1 MARQGWQN
9 DHQSGG
15 GLGRF
20 LLLLLLMALAAAGG
34 WVVGDDEL
42 LGRVGA
48 WGENPSA
55 SVAPVAPVQPEPV
68 PTKPPSNARA
78 VAAPTPTPSLPA
90 MRVLTVTPRPTP
102 VPPTAPPPL
111 PPPPLPPPPP
121 PPPPPTPTYIP
132 PHLRHLEYKQYMLEL
147 INLERARAG
156 VGPVTLGTN
165 NAAQLHAESSLKN
178 CVSSHWGVDGLKPYM
193 RYSLA
198 GGHQSNGEN
207 GSGLDYCYGIGDRV
221 RGIGS
226 LRNEVRETMDG
237 WMDSPGHRRNIL
249 KPTHRKVNIGLA
261 WDTYNQTAV
270 QHFEG
275 DYVEYSALPTLSNG
289 QLAFKGELKNGAI
302 AREEDDLGVQIYY
315 DPPPHSLTRGQLSR
329 TYCYD
334 GGLKVASLRPPL
346 QPNWSY
352 PTNQFAQTTDPC
364 ADPYDVPSDAP
375 APRSGDEA
383 HRHWQEAYNVS
394 QSRPSVT
401 RTIPWITAKTLS
413 VRGDSFDVV
422 ADLNNIIG
430 QYGPGVYTVM
440 VWARLMGDDNVVS
453 QYSIFHGITSPDGYS
468 G

>member
-1 MARQGWQN
+1 MARQGWHN
-9 DHQSGG
+9 DRSSGG

-20 LLLLLLMALAAAGG
+20 LLLLLLMGLAAAGG

-42 LGRVGA
+42 LGRAGA

-55 SVAPVAPVQPEPV
+55 SAAPASPVQLAAVPPSPATAVPVIAVPTPPPSPNDVPALTATLDPAPV
-68 PTKPPSNARA
+68 PTSTVSPS
-78 VAAPTPTPSLPA
+78 PTPI
-90 MRVLTVTPRPTP
+90 
-102 VPPTAPPPL
+102 PPTATPL
-111 PPPPLPPPPP
+111 PPT
-121 PPPPPTPTYIP
+121 PTPTYIP
-132 PHLRHLEYKQYMLEL
+132 PHLRHLEHKEYMLEL

-178 CVSSHWGVDGLKPYM
+178 CVSSHWGGDGLKPYM
-193 RYSLA
+193 RYTLA

-221 RGIGS
+221 RGIGNI
-226 LRNEVRETMDG
+226 RNEVRETMDG

-275 DYVEYSALPTLSNG
+275 DYITYESLPVIEGGLLALRGT
-289 QLAFKGELKNGAI
+289 LKNGAVFS
-302 AREEDDLGVQIYY
+302 RERDLGVQVFY
-315 DPPPHSLTRGQLSR
+315 DPPPHPLTRGQLSR
-329 TYCYD
+329 TYCYSW
-334 GGLKVASLRPPL
+334 GINVAGLRPPL

-375 APRSGDEA
+375 APRTADEA
-383 HRHWQEAYNVS
+383 HLHWQQAYLS
-394 QSRPSVT
+394 SLTRSSVT
-401 RTIPWITAKTLS
+401 RTIPWITAKTWS

-422 ADLNNIIG
+422 ADIGNIIR
-430 QYGPGVYTVM
+430 QYGVGVYTIV
-440 VWARLMGDDNVVS
+440 VWARLLGDDNVVS
-453 QYSIFHGITSPDGYS
+453 QYSIFHEITPPDGYS